1 MSPHGPVLSG
11 QRMLAVLTSIGFV
24 QVSQKGSHVKVRHQ
38 DGRVAIIPLH
48 RELATGTLRSILRQA
63 GISMDD
69 FRKLIDQ

>member
-1 MSPHGPVLSG
+1 
-11 QRMLAVLTSIGFV
+11 MLAVLTSIGFV

>member
-1 MSPHGPVLSG
+1 
-11 QRMLAVLTSIGFV
+11 MLTLLESIGFV
-24 QVSQKGSHVKVRHQ
+24 QVSQKGSHVKVRHP

-48 RELATGTLRSILRQA
+48 RELAIGTLRSILRQA